1 MSRENLERFLQV
13 VLETPALQEQIVSA
27 PDQDSVVR
35 LAVQL
40 GEENGYSFTTEE
52 VAEEIQR
59 YAQQQNIEVRFPLT
73 DIVATPVT
81 Y

>member
-52 VAEEIQR
+52 VVEEIQR